1 MKVVNFGNTY
11 DVYNGTLNT
20 YDMLPTQT
28 YYVRFQEFKG
38 FYLEKRNNIEI
49 GEDKIYGVHTEKV
62 QKVLNA
68 FSKFTRNLGVILS
81 GDKGI
86 GKSLFAR
93 CLSVSAAQMDI
104 PTIIVDQYIPGIDS
118 YIEKIEQE
126 VLVLFDEF
134 EKTFSKEEE
143 QTSLLS
149 LFDGYSTGKK
159 LFVITCNDYRRL
171 NQFLI
176 NRPGRFHY
184 HIQFKYPTTDE
195 IREYLRDKVEPQYHN
210 EIDGIVRFAQRS
222 GNINYDCLRA
232 IAFELNMGVC
242 CNDALSDINIIKT
255 DDKMFVEA
263 ELYYSNGV
271 VIKDKTNIDMSEE
284 FEVVYLN
291 DNKGDNVADASFY
304 MCNVK
309 FNYQEGYFYVDAED
323 ISVEY
328 DSRYSDTFKERIK
341 DANIVKLVMRRHYPQ
356 NIHYT
361 L

>member
-20 YDMLPTQT
+20 YDMLPAQT

-38 FYLEKRNNIEI
+38 FFLEKRNDIEI

-62 QKVLNA
+62 QKVLSA
-68 FSKFTRNLGVILS
+68 FTKVTRNLGVILS

-93 CLSVSAAQMDI
+93 CLCVSAAQMNI

-118 YIEKIEQE
+118 YIDKIEQE

-134 EKTFSKEEE
+134 DKTFSEQKE

-149 LFDGYSTGKK
+149 LFDGYSSGKK
-159 LFVITCNDYRRL
+159 LFVITCNDHRKL

-184 HIQFKYPTTDE
+184 HIRFQYPSPDE
-195 IREYLRDKVEPQYHN
+195 IREYLHDKVEPQYHG
-210 EIDGIVRFAQRS
+210 EIDGIVRFSQRT
-222 GNINYDCLRA
+222 NCINYDCLRA
-232 IAFELNMGVC
+232 IAFELNMGIC
-242 CNDALSDINIIKT
+242 CNEALTDLNIVKT
-255 DDKMFVEA
+255 DDKVKVEA

-271 VIKDKTNIDMSEE
+271 VLKSKEEIDMTGEH
-284 FEVVYLN
+284 EVLYLC
-291 DNKGDNVADASFY
+291 DNKGNNVVDVSFY

-309 FNYQEGYFYVDAED
+309 FNYQDNYFYVDTED
-323 ISVEY
+323 ISFEY
-328 DSRYSDTFKERIK
+328 DRRYSKEFEEVIIG
-341 DANIVKLVMRRHYPQ
+341 AHVVKFIMRRSHLSD
-356 NIHYT
+356 IHYT